1 MPKAAGSERDPLTNS
16 ILGAAIE
23 VHRHLGP
30 GLLESIYDACLAW
43 ELRARD
49 IRIERQVPVPVMYK
63 GLQVPLA
70 YRLDLV
76 VEKSAIMEVQSVDR
90 LHPLVDGHV
99 LTHLRVVGRRPAR
112 ILNFHVGLL
121 RVGGRSLVLLK

>member
-30 GLLESIYDACLAW
+30 GLLESIYEACLAW

-49 IRIERQVPVPVMYK
+49 IRIERQVPVPVVYK
-63 GLQVPLA
+63 GLQVRLA

-76 VEKSAIMEVQSVDR
+76 VEQSVIVEVKAVDR
-90 LHPLVDGHV
+90 LHPLVDAQV
-99 LTHLRVVGRRPAR
+99 LTYLRLTGLRTAL
-112 ILNFHVGLL
+112 ILNFNVGLL
-121 RVGGRSLVLLK
+121 RDGVRRLVL

>member
-1 MPKAAGSERDPLTNS
+1 MPKAAGSERDPLPNS

-30 GLLESIYDACLAW
+30 GLLESIYEACLAW

-49 IRIERQVPVPVMYK
+49 IRIERQVPVPVVYK
-63 GLQVPLA
+63 GLQVRLA

-76 VEKSAIMEVQSVDR
+76 VQQSGVVEVKAVDR
-90 LHPLVDGHV
+90 LDPLVDAQV
-99 LTHLRVVGRRPAR
+99 LPDLR
-112 ILNFHVGLL
+112 LTGL
-121 RVGGRSLVLLK
+121 RSAPIPH